1 MNNICTYL
9 CNLVFHHQKI
19 ALFKIQ
25 TILRL
30 EIQDGGMKE
39 PGISGSQGQVTAKLT
54 NSVFI
59 RSERTCLER
68 T

>member
-9 CNLVFHHQKI
+9 CDLLFYHQKK

-25 TILRL
+25 RILRH
-30 EIQDGGMKE
+30 ETQDGGMKE
-39 PGISGSQGQVTAKLT
+39 PGISGSQDI
-54 NSVFI
+54 FI
-59 RSERTCLER
+59 RSERTCLEQ